1 MQEKKKKER
10 MEIIAILLMALA
22 VFLTLCNIGVAGSLG
37 SAVKSFMFGLF
48 GVMAYVLP
56 MLLALGFLIYLANKG
71 NRRVTKKFI
80 LAGLFLFALSMLIEL
95 FGVDLQDV
103 EGNWFTGLYQASAGG
118 YRGGGLLAGM
128 PTFLLYRYM
137 NTAGTVLVIVVI
149 MLICVVFLTEK
160 SIVNLLKRGSEKA
173 YNGAV
178 LSAEK
183 HRNRMESR
191 AEEDIQEDSGLQD
204 TDLERSEKRKRRTRN
219 SGSEN
224 TVGAATFRETGDGMD
239 ADIPDE
245 KPTRRMDRK
254 VSGVSYDTLLVN
266 QESKKNAIY
275 GDNLHEITLEDV
287 ADAETTVGDVVD
299 RIAESGQRQEHRSG
313 GPVVEDASFS
323 YDTSFIPEPKGMV
336 APAAVKPSEV
346 ESLPDPF
353 RSDLHNQDLARE
365 ERRRAIVSG
374 QEKSGNTSH
383 ESAGHSEKTEA
394 APVVAQSVGKRPADR
409 YKLPTLNLLKPS
421 ENGNMGDSAAELK
434 ETAAKLL
441 QTLEIFGVRAKITDI
456 SKGPSVTRYELQPEL
471 GVKVSKIVSL
481 ADDLKLQLAATD
493 IRIEAPIPG
502 KSAVGIEVPNKV
514 NTMVRFRE
522 LVEAPEFKNSS
533 SLLSFAVGK
542 DLSGQVVVWDIA
554 KMPHVLIAGTTGS
567 GKSVCMNTL
576 IMSILYKANPEDVK
590 FIMVDPKQ
598 VEFSIYNGIPH
609 LLLPVV
615 TDPKQAA
622 GALNWGV
629 EEMTRRYK
637 LFADLN
643 VKDIGHYNAKVAEMK
658 QRGEQPPAKLP
669 QIVIVV
675 DELADLM
682 MVAQASVEQSIC
694 RLAQLARAA
703 GIHLVI
709 ATQRPSVDVVT
720 GLIKANMP
728 SRIACKLASGTDSRT
743 ILDMSGAEKLLGN
756 GDMLFFPNGA
766 AKPVRVQGAFLSDKE
781 VGAVVDY
788 IKSQDIMVTAQ
799 EELTAK
805 VNSFGESGGSGGGGT
820 SAADEEYDAFF
831 VDAGR
836 VIIKKDK
843 ASIGMLQREFRI
855 GFNRAARIM
864 DQLCE
869 AGVVGEE
876 EGTKPR
882 NVLMSMEEFNQF
894 VEQNL

>member
-1 MQEKKKKER
+1 MQEQKKKER

-37 SAVKSFMFGLF
+37 STVKGIMFGIF

-56 MLLALGFLIYLANKG
+56 FLLALGFLVYLANKG
-71 NRRVTKKFI
+71 NRRVTKKVI
-80 LAGLFLFALSMLIEL
+80 LIGLFLYALSMLIEL
-95 FGVDLQDV
+95 FGVELK
-103 EGNWFTGLYQASAGG
+103 EIPKNWFLGLYNASADG

-128 PTFLLYRYM
+128 PTLLLYHYM

-149 MLICVVFLTEK
+149 MLICIVFLTEK

-183 HRNRMESR
+183 HRNR
-191 AEEDIQEDSGLQD
+191 AEFRPEEIQEESVPQNTDS
-204 TDLERSEKRKRRTRN
+204 ERSEKRKRRIGN

-224 TVGAATFRETGDGMD
+224 TVGAATFRETGAGME
-239 ADIPDE
+239 ADVPDE
-245 KPTRRMDRK
+245 KPARRMDRK
-254 VSGVSYDTLLVN
+254 VSGVSRDTLLVN
-266 QESKKNAIY
+266 QESKRTTVY

-287 ADAETTVGDVVD
+287 VDGDTDTDNGVE
-299 RIAESGQRQEHRSG
+299 RMTESAQGQAHRS
-313 GPVVEDASFS
+313 VESVAEDVSFS

-336 APAAVKPSEV
+336 APAARKPSEV

-353 RSDLHNQDLARE
+353 RSDLHNQDPARE
-365 ERRRAIVSG
+365 ERRNAILSG

-383 ESAGHSEKTEA
+383 ESASYAGKTEA

-409 YKLPTLNLLKPS
+409 YKLPTLNLLKPA
-421 ENGNMGDSAAELK
+421 ENGNRGDSAAELK

-522 LVEAPEFKNSS
+522 LVEAPEFRNSS

-766 AKPVRVQGAFLSDKE
+766 SKPVRVQGAFLSDKE

-820 SAADEEYDAFF
+820 SAAEEEYDAFF

-882 NVLMSMEEFNQF
+882 NVLMSMEEFDQY